1 MTQLG
6 YRVWLDIFHMGGGDS
21 LLKKTAPN
29 VHTNKPRHL
38 LEMQRPTSASR
49 NNNDNI
55 EQ

>member
-1 MTQLG
+1 
-6 YRVWLDIFHMGGGDS
+6 MGGGDS